1 MWMLPDSLKCSPR
14 YQCCF
19 KGWGQ
24 PEFWHLTVRD
34 PGEEASG
41 PLSRKASK
49 RQKNFSPLL
58 ILILIQFT
66 YQPWYSA
73 GYELLFWAVYW
84 YDHHLRLGR
93 RRSILQWQGH
103 RPRFP
108 GYKEIF
114 VHQAK
119 ICYSP
124 PEHNCQGEFCW
135 YTHQFG
141 SSAYRLCQG
150 CPDQRWGSSFPE
162 HRRSPSQLDNRSQNI
177 HHRLSWWQLMSHAHL
192 ITVQRAFFNEVS
204 GLQWLDYMEQIDVQC
219 VWKIVC
225 KNILASNFGFWMIE
239 RFVLRH
245 WCSLKP
251 TIALLKQK

>member
-66 YQPWYSA
+66 YQPWYRT

-114 VHQAK
+114 VPQAK
-119 ICYSP
+119 ILLTSCEQLSRRVLLVYTSVWFLCLSVMPGLSRPEVRQQFPWTSQISITAWQSLAEYSP
-124 PEHNCQGEFCW
+124 
-135 YTHQFG
+135 
-141 SSAYRLCQG
+141 
-150 CPDQRWGSSFPE
+150 
-162 HRRSPSQLDNRSQNI
+162 SPVLVAIDSTCTPVL
-177 HHRLSWWQLMSHAHL
+177 LSM
-192 ITVQRAFFNEVS
+192 
-204 GLQWLDYMEQIDVQC
+204 
-219 VWKIVC
+219 K
-225 KNILASNFGFWMIE
+225 E
-239 RFVLRH
+239 RFFFLG
-245 WCSLKP
+245 P
-251 TIALLKQK
+251 TSFGEILCWMLWLGKDFPKL